1 MDILEEYKRQQAWR
15 HWSTY
20 LDSIPVL
27 PTDHVLDLGCSVGG
41 MAAILANRAQS
52 VTGIDL
58 ESRFVDYCNVHRQSN
73 QRFIC
78 ADFDKFDLAS
88 LGPVNGVWSSFA
100 VSYVADT
107 GALLRRLYTLL
118 PPGGWVAMV
127 DVSCFISGNL
137 PLDSRFQKGVRAFEL
152 ESSQSGLYDFD
163 FASKMESG
171 LRDAGFSIIHVDN
184 DVSDAE
190 FNFDGAATPAVLNNW
205 RARLERMQRMRQN
218 FPLQYDE
225 ISAELLAHLQ
235 SPAHAKRGN
244 VKFVVA
250 KIDN

>member
-1 MDILEEYKRQQAWR
+1 LDILEEYARQQTWR
-15 HWSTY
+15 HWRTY
-20 LDSIPVL
+20 LDSIPVA
-27 PTDHVLDLGCSVGG
+27 PADHVLDLGCSVGG
-41 MAAILANRAQS
+41 MAAILADKVQL

-58 ESRFVDYCNVHRQSN
+58 EPNFVDYCDVNRQSN

-107 GALLRRLYTLL
+107 KPLLRRLHALL
-118 PPGGWVAMV
+118 PPGGWAAMV

-137 PLDSRFQKGVRAFEL
+137 PLDSRFQKDVRAFEL
-152 ESSQSGLYDFD
+152 ESGQSGLYDFD
-163 FASKMESG
+163 FASKMEGG

-205 RARLERMQRMRQN
+205 RARLQRMQRLRQH

-225 ISAELLAHLQ
+225 ISTELLAHLQ
-235 SPAHAKRGN
+235 SPAHAKRSN

-250 KIDN
+250 QKE